1 MFIRRK
7 NKKKKFVEGKT
18 FNFFFLNIF
27 FYIFI
32 RYLIIIISFFF
43 ISLCFE

>member
-27 FYIFI
+27 ST
-32 RYLIIIISFFF
+32 YLLDI
-43 ISLCFE
+43 